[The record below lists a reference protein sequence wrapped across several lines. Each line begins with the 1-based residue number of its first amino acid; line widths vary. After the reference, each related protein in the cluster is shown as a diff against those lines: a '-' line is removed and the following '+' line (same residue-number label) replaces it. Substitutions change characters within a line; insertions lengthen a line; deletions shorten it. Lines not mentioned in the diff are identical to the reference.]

1 VATSQKK
8 AMITGA
14 SEGIGRAF
22 AHRLLN
28 EGYTVTATARNEA
41 RLQELM
47 KELGEGGHA
56 YHVADLSTA
65 DGIQAIAAVLAADHY
80 HLLINNAG
88 YAVYG
93 AFFEADLPRI
103 EAMMRLNCHA
113 LVALSHTFLQ
123 QAEQG
128 DALINV
134 SSALA
139 FMPMPSAGT
148 YAATKAFVT
157 SFTETLWHEQKKR
170 GIYVMGLCP
179 GVTATQFHDRAG
191 GDESNRPPAAITQ
204 TPEEVVATAMQALAE
219 RAKPTVVSGVKN
231 KLVTNLTRVMS
242 RKRIVKMMATF
253 G

>member
-1 VATSQKK
+1 
-8 AMITGA
+8 MITGA

-22 AHRLLN
+22 ARRLAA
-28 EGYTVTATARNEA
+28 EGYCVTATARNEA
-41 RLQELM
+41 RLQELLT
-47 KELGEGGHA
+47 ELGDGGHA
-56 YHVADLSTA
+56 YQVADLSTES
-65 DGIQAIAAVLAADHY
+65 GIAEIAASLAAGRFN
-80 HLLINNAG
+80 LLINNAG

-93 AFFEADLPRI
+93 TFFKVDLPRL
-103 EAMMRLNCHA
+103 EAMMRLNCNA
-113 LVALSHTFLQ
+113 LVALSHAFLQ
-123 QAEQG
+123 QAENG

-157 SFTETLWHEQKKR
+157 SFTETLWHEQSAR

-179 GVTATQFHDRAG
+179 GVTATQFHERAG
-191 GDESNRPPAAITQ
+191 GDETNRPPAAITQ
-204 TPEEVVATAMQALAE
+204 TPEEVVVTAMQALAE
-219 RAKPTVVSGVKN
+219 RAKPTVVSGMKN
-231 KLVTNLTRVMS
+231 KLVTNLTRIMT

>member
-1 VATSQKK
+1 MTTNQKNV
-8 AMITGA
+8 MITGA

-22 AHRLLN
+22 AHRLAS
-28 EGYTVTATARNEA
+28 EGYTITATARNEV

-47 KELGEGGHA
+47 TELGEGGHA
-56 YHVADLSTA
+56 YLVADLSTA
-65 DGIQAIAAVLAADHY
+65 GDIDKIAASLATGRCN
-80 HLLINNAG
+80 LLINNAG
-88 YAVYG
+88 YGVYG
-93 AFFEADLPRI
+93 AFFKADLSRL
-103 EAMMRLNCHA
+103 EAMLRLNCNA
-113 LVALSHTFLQ
+113 LVALSHAFLQ
-123 QAEQG
+123 QAENG

-191 GDESNRPPAAITQ
+191 GDETNRPPATITQ
-204 TPEEVVATAMQALAE
+204 TPEEVVAVAMQALAE

>member
-1 VATSQKK
+1 MATQQKK
-8 AMITGA
+8 VLITGA

-22 AHRLLN
+22 ARRLAA
-28 EGYTVTATARNEA
+28 EGYSIVATARNEE
-41 RLQELM
+41 RLRELM
-47 KELGEGGHA
+47 TELGEGEHA
-56 YHVADLSTA
+56 YHAADLSTGG
-65 DGIQAIAAVLAADHY
+65 GIEQIAATLAVGRFN
-80 HLLINNAG
+80 LLINNAG
-88 YAVYG
+88 YGVYG
-93 AFFEADLPRI
+93 AFFKADLFKL
-103 EAMMRLNCHA
+103 EAMMRLNCNA
-113 LVALSHTFLQ
+113 LVALSHAFLQ
-123 QAEQG
+123 QAENG

-157 SFTETLWHEQKKR
+157 SFTETLWHEQKER

-191 GDESNRPPAAITQ
+191 GDETNRPPTAITQ
-204 TPEEVVATAMQALAE
+204 TPEEVVETAMQALAE
-219 RAKPTVVSGVKN
+219 RARPTVVSGVKN

-242 RKRIVKMMATF
+242 RKGIVKMMATF

>member
-1 VATSQKK
+1 MTTRRNVL
-8 AMITGA
+8 ITGA

-22 AHRLLN
+22 AHRLAA
-28 EGYTVTATARNEA
+28 EGFAVMAAARNES

-47 KELGEGGHA
+47 NELNADCHR
-56 YHVADLSTA
+56 YQVADLSTA
-65 DGIQAIAAVLAADHY
+65 AGVRVISEKLTSGRF

-88 YAVYG
+88 FGIYG
-93 AFFEADLPRI
+93 AFYNTELPML
-103 EAMMRLNCHA
+103 ESMMRLNCDA
-113 LVALSHTFLQ
+113 LVALSHAFLQ
-123 QAEQG
+123 QADKG

-157 SFTETLWHEQKKR
+157 SFTESLWHEQKER

-179 GVTATQFHDRAG
+179 GVTASHFHDRAG
-191 GDESNRPPAAITQ
+191 GDETNRPPVAITQ
-204 TPEEVVATAMQALAE
+204 TPEEVVETAMRALAD
-219 RAKPTVVSGVKN
+219 RKNPTVVSGIKN
-231 KLVTNLTRVMS
+231 KMVTNFTRVLP
-242 RKRIVKMMATF
+242 RGGIVKMMAKF

>member
-1 VATSQKK
+1 MSPQRKVL
-8 AMITGA
+8 ITGA

-22 AHRLLN
+22 ARRLAD
-28 EGYTVTATARNEA
+28 EGYAVTATARNEK

-47 KELGEGGHA
+47 TELGADHHS
-56 YHVADLSTA
+56 YRVADLSTA
-65 DGIQAIAAVLAADHY
+65 EGVAAIAEALAIDRY

-88 YAVYG
+88 FGIYG
-93 AFFEADLPRI
+93 AFYSAELPML
-103 EAMMRLNCHA
+103 ESMMRLNCDA
-113 LVALSHTFLQ
+113 LVALSHAFLQ
-123 QAEQG
+123 QAKKG

-157 SFTETLWHEQKKR
+157 SFTESLWHEQKDR

-179 GVTATQFHDRAG
+179 GVTASHFHDRAG
-191 GDESNRPPAAITQ
+191 GDETNRPPAAITQ
-204 TPEEVVATAMQALAE
+204 TPEEVVETAMQALAKRE
-219 RAKPTVVSGVKN
+219 KPTVVSGVKN
-231 KLVTNLTRVMS
+231 KMVTNLTRVLP
-242 RKRIVKMMATF
+242 RKGIVKMMATF